1 MCIMDRSKKKAIN
14 LNSIIGLFVCITIII
29 TPSLHAFP
37 HQQQLQQKPSTAH
50 EELHS
55 LNIERNAD
63 GQPSYTGRSS
73 GNNANEAIATK
84 ATNET
89 LNSTLLSGNATNEL
103 EKPVLKAIDRNA
115 HSNGTASDAMQS
127 AASAQEEEAAAATAL
142 AAATTATAAGTTAPW
157 LPIAWIANL
166 QPSNAIVITD
176 TNPLRIWAIG
186 SISKF
191 PAFMERFVQ
200 RIQSYY
206 SIYKY
211 HDLSRPVS
219 QAVINSQYHQHDEGA
234 DEALLAEGTT
244 TTTDEIE
251 IETTTEPLAGDSEN
265 GTKFDEAIDDDDNDI
280 DGDDDGV
287 DDITE
292 LTDDSTTADDDDDD
306 ADDADMTEIQTKTET
321 EPTIST
327 DSGEFAKN
335 AN

>member
-1 MCIMDRSKKKAIN
+1 MDHSKQTAII
-14 LNSIIGLFVCITIII
+14 LNSIIGLFVFITIII
-29 TPSLHAFP
+29 TPSVHAFP
-37 HQQQLQQKPSTAH
+37 HQQQLQQKPNTTH

-63 GQPSYTGRSS
+63 GQPSFNGSTSNFS
-73 GNNANEAIATK
+73 DAIETK

-89 LNSTLLSGNATNEL
+89 LNSTLVSVNATNEF
-103 EKPVLKAIDRNA
+103 EKPVLKHIDRNA
-115 HSNGTASDAMQS
+115 HSNGTAIDTMHIAAM
-127 AASAQEEEAAAATAL
+127 AEADEAAAATAM
-142 AAATTATAAGTTAPW
+142 AAAAAEAAAGTASSW

-191 PAFMERFVQ
+191 PTFMERFIQ

-211 HDLSRPVS
+211 HDLSRPAS
-219 QAVINSQYHQHDEGA
+219 QAVISSQYHQHDESA

-244 TTTDEIE
+244 VTTDAIE
-251 IETTTEPLAGDSEN
+251 IETTTEPLSTDGSEN
-265 GTKFDEAIDDDDNDI
+265 QTKFDEETRFDDDNDV
-280 DGDDDGV
+280 DDDDDGI

-292 LTDDSTTADDDDDD
+292 HENTTDDDE
-306 ADDADMTEIQTKTET
+306 TESQAETET
-321 EPTIST
+321 EPISST
-327 DSGEFAKN
+327 ESEEFAKN
-335 AN
+335 VN